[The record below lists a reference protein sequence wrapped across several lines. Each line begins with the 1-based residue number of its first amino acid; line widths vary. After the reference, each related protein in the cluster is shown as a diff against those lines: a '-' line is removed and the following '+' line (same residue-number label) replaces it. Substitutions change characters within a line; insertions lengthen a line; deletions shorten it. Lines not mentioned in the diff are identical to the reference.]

1 MMNDYFRIK
10 YELKKYLRNQI
21 LRKYKNLEYNSPN
34 YWEIDWLKNYF
45 KANKIRKDIQKKLV
59 EDLGFLPPYDFL

>member
-1 MMNDYFRIK
+1 MNNDYQRIK
-10 YELKKYLRNQI
+10 YELKKYLKNQI
-21 LRKYKNLEYNSPN
+21 LKKYKNLEYNSPN

-45 KANKIRKDIQKKLV
+45 RTNKIRKDVQRKLV